1 MIQER
6 VFAIATD
13 APRSSPRGSR
23 PGDAVSRQL
32 GALIAEGY
40 EDVAV
45 KWSATGI
52 AIEARCADSFIR
64 RVLWGGCALRSE
76 VTICNGQG
84 VKRSFDEDGM
94 TLVSEEIVDDSDDR

>member
-64 RVLWGGCALRSE
+64 RVLWGAVRSE
-76 VTICNGQG
+76 A
-84 VKRSFDEDGM
+84 RSRSA
-94 TLVSEEIVDDSDDR
+94 TVRVSNARSTRTE